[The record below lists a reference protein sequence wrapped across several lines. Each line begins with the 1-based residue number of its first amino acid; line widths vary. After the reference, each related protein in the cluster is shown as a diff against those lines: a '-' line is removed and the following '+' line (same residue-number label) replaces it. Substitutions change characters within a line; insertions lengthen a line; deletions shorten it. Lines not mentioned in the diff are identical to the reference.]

1 MLDLKVLKTDDR
13 MLVLGTPR
21 KGRLLLLGMALFLGC
36 LMVFSAAF
44 SLVPGLLA
52 LLSLLAAFYTEKWQ
66 FDYVQQLV
74 VHTEGVLF
82 LKKKNSYAFDEFVR
96 VELRNSLPTRG
107 GARSDFG
114 PGISDLSAAP
124 SDALQQDPPHKR
136 RGRGFSGLFLVRV
149 DGEVVNVHTTS
160 IRKAQEQDKLG
171 RMISQVCRKPF
182 STYA

>member
-124 SDALQQDPPHKR
+124 SDA
-136 RGRGFSGLFLVRV
+136 
-149 DGEVVNVHTTS
+149 GEVVNVHTTS